1 MEINFFNSKSGE
13 KTCTVN
19 SKYLHSKYSPVTEA
33 EKFVNSIPEITP
45 DLIILVSPGLPY
57 CYNKLK
63 TRFPNVKIAAINF
76 DIQFS
81 NTLWDYEW
89 VPNGEISLNSFL
101 SELFIC
107 FDLKK
112 IHIETWYPSLN
123 IWPVEIQ
130 KIQNLIKELVN
141 RETAVNITRK
151 YFGKRWFKN
160 IIRNIFF
167 ISKTIYLKTKIENPV
182 LIAAAGQ
189 SLEDK
194 ERLLKSGYFFK
205 IAVTSASGFL
215 CNNSLLPDLFFITD
229 GGYWAKEH
237 FIPMYF
243 AKEGINFFLQ
253 NMNLAISM
261 EAAIPGVI
269 LENTNILPMSYN
281 SPFTE
286 SLLKINNIK
295 YMKAKENG
303 TVAGSAVEFALEY
316 SNKNI
321 YLAGLDLGP
330 GKNSFH
336 ARPGVQE
343 TRNRNETLRTNSLM
357 ENIPLH
363 SGQMEI
369 YKNWFENIPAEKK
382 QKLAIITPSPVQIQS
397 IKKIPQDEL
406 IMGIKPESILKNND
420 LFYHSETLN
429 DKRLNTVNY
438 LKKIIS
444 NIKKYTISDYYNDD
458 FFSNIISYIDWDNY
472 RAMESDLKN
481 KSQTKADEVLEN
493 IKINCIDFI
502 SKEIKRYDNHE
513 FL

>member
-1 MEINFFNSKSGE
+1 
-13 KTCTVN
+13 
-19 SKYLHSKYSPVTEA
+19 
-33 EKFVNSIPEITP
+33 
-45 DLIILVSPGLPY
+45 
-57 CYNKLK
+57 
-63 TRFPNVKIAAINF
+63 
-76 DIQFS
+76 
-81 NTLWDYEW
+81 
-89 VPNGEISLNSFL
+89 
-101 SELFIC
+101 
-107 FDLKK
+107 
-112 IHIETWYPSLN
+112 
-123 IWPVEIQ
+123 
-130 KIQNLIKELVN
+130 
-141 RETAVNITRK
+141 
-151 YFGKRWFKN
+151 
-160 IIRNIFF
+160 
-167 ISKTIYLKTKIENPV
+167 
-182 LIAAAGQ
+182 
-189 SLEDK
+189 
-194 ERLLKSGYFFK
+194 
-205 IAVTSASGFL
+205 
-215 CNNSLLPDLFFITD
+215 
-229 GGYWAKEH
+229 
-237 FIPMYF
+237 
-243 AKEGINFFLQ
+243 
-253 NMNLAISM
+253 
-261 EAAIPGVI
+261 
-269 LENTNILPMSYN
+269 
-281 SPFTE
+281 
-286 SLLKINNIK
+286 
-295 YMKAKENG
+295 MKAKENG

-438 LKKIIS
+438 LKKMIS

-458 FFSNIISYIDWDNY
+458 VFSNIISYIDWDNY